1 VTVGRLLM
9 HVGWTLAFPGAGQGA
24 AGKRGLAVGWAVG
37 ALVAALAITWTIWAM
52 YVAVAIHV
60 ACAIDA
66 GVRLRG
72 VQRDAEDK
80 NWPLYASLVGVVGFL
95 YFQLATERYGIPAPS
110 MLPAITV
117 GDTVYIE
124 TVSTHWSA
132 PRRGEVI
139 VFDHPCEHRAHIKR
153 VIAIAKDTVETR
165 CGNLYVNGKLI
176 AYDTLPDG
184 HDKDF
189 PSLDRIQRSCPGKT
203 NQATG
208 KLVETKAT
216 GERCDLQLHYV
227 VPPESL
233 FVMGDNRAA
242 SNDSR
247 NWGALPVG
255 NVTGRAIGIA
265 WPLAHARG
273 L

>member
-1 VTVGRLLM
+1 MTVGRLLM

-24 AGKRGLAVGWAVG
+24 AGKRGMALVWAIG
-37 ALVAALAITWTIWAM
+37 ALAAAVAITWTIWAM
-52 YVAVAIHV
+52 YGVVVIHL
-60 ACAIDA
+60 ASALDA

-72 VQRDAEDK
+72 VAREREDR
-80 NWPLYASLVGVVGFL
+80 NWPLYASLAGVAGFL
-95 YFQLATERYGIPAPS
+95 YFQLATDRYGIPAPS
-110 MLPAITV
+110 MLPAIAI

-124 TVSTHWSA
+124 TVSKRWSA

-153 VIAIAKDTVETR
+153 VIGVAGDTVETR
-165 CGNLYVNGKLI
+165 CGNLYVNGKLV

-189 PSLDRIQRSCPGKT
+189 PSLDRVQRSCPGKT

-208 KLVETKAT
+208 KLVETKPA
-216 GERCDLQLHYV
+216 GERCALQLHYV
-227 VPPESL
+227 VPPGSL

-247 NWGALPVG
+247 NWGALPLE

-265 WPLAHARG
+265 WPLGHARD